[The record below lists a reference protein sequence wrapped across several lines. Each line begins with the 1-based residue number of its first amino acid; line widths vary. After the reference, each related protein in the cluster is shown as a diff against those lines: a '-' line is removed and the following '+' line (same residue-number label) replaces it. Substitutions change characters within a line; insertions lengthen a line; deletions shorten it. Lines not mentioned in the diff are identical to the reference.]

1 MHDNR
6 QAAFIA
12 AARDPVVRML
22 RHRLI
27 HQCGSDEK
35 RAAFQTFQLEIA
47 MANALQK
54 QGMCASSARNLGYDY
69 SQEIAEAREMLRR
82 FGCSEQE

>member
-1 MHDNR
+1 
-6 QAAFIA
+6 
-12 AARDPVVRML
+12 ML

-35 RAAFQTFQLEIA
+35 RAAFEIA

-54 QGMCASSARNLGYDY
+54 QGMSASSARNLGYNY